1 MGIISPYLMAMGVYS
16 TVLGDCTC
24 TCIHYELARLMITHK
39 GGAGITHKGGAGMG
53 ASPLK
58 LDGGGMGSRVE
69 ATGQDGT
76 IEDWEEQ
83 ELVWLLCA
91 LQCTR
96 DS

>member
-24 TCIHYELARLMITHK
+24 TCIHHELARLM
-39 GGAGITHKGGAGMG
+39 ITHKGGAGMG

-96 DS
+96 TRHS